1 MAHVAIV
8 GPGAIGCVLAAWLAR
23 TGRHR
28 VTLCARSPVEHG
40 LRVETPSGV
49 LVSSPGVATDPAQ
62 LASVDWAIVATK
74 TYDAPGA
81 AAWLAKLPARAP
93 VAIAQNGVEHVER
106 FAPWVARERLVPVM
120 VHIPAERDAP
130 GRVRQRGP
138 ARLVAADD
146 ELGRAFV
153 ALFAG
158 TDVDARTTP
167 DLVSV
172 LWKKLALNVVGA
184 LPALVLEPAGV
195 LHDEELG
202 DVARA
207 LVRECVAVARAEGAV
222 LDDAL
227 AEDVLAEYRAGPRDA
242 VNSLHADRLAGRR
255 MEVDARNG
263 AVVRLGRKHG
273 IATPVNQLVALL
285 LERAQPKGA

>member
-1 MAHVAIV
+1 
-8 GPGAIGCVLAAWLAR
+8 
-23 TGRHR
+23 
-28 VTLCARSPVEHG
+28 
-40 LRVETPSGV
+40 
-49 LVSSPGVATDPAQ
+49 
-62 LASVDWAIVATK
+62 
-74 TYDAPGA
+74 
-81 AAWLAKLPARAP
+81 
-93 VAIAQNGVEHVER
+93 
-106 FAPWVARERLVPVM
+106 
-120 VHIPAERDAP
+120 
-130 GRVRQRGP
+130 
-138 ARLVAADD
+138 
-146 ELGRAFV
+146 
-153 ALFAG
+153 
-158 TDVDARTTP
+158 
-167 DLVSV
+167 
-172 LWKKLALNVVGA
+172 
-184 LPALVLEPAGV
+184 VLEPAGV

-273 IATPVNQLVALL
+273 IATPANQLVALL